1 MPPAARITD
10 LHTCPLHY
18 GGPVITGENTV
29 LIGYMP
35 AARKTDML
43 ICMGI
48 FDQIRKGEPTVKIGH
63 LDAARIGDPT
73 DVGVVITG
81 CPTVLIGS
89 DNVCDCLKKAADA
102 GTAFVSQAGGG

>member
-10 LHTCPLHY
+10 NHTCPLHV
-18 GGPVITGENTV
+18 GGPVITGESTV

-43 ICMGI
+43 ICNGI
-48 FDQIRKGEPTVKIGH
+48 FDQIRKGEPTVKIGF

-73 DVGVVITG
+73 DVGKVITG
-81 CPTVLIGS
+81 CPTVIIGS
-89 DNVCDCLKKAADA
+89 DNVCKCMKQAAAA